1 MRFSIIYISLFCFL
15 LPLSSLG
22 QDGQP
27 TKSEEKKSSFSHQI
41 GINGTT
47 LLKQFI
53 SSGDTSIVQ
62 SPYILTYKLVMGSFA
77 FRAGA
82 GGTYLTERIQ
92 EEGFAD
98 TETRQEYTI
107 ELRGGV
113 EYQTNMNR
121 WQGSFGVDLI
131 GYIQDDRFISDT
143 GFDKVTIGNQIR
155 TWGVGPAIGLRF
167 LVNEHLSIYTEG
179 AIYYTMGDRIS
190 SRLFTNFPQFDDKV
204 DEAAINETRLF
215 LPASLYIVYEF

>member
-1 MRFSIIYISLFCFL
+1 MRTSILYLCLFCFL
-15 LPLSSLG
+15 LPLSCLG
-22 QDGQP
+22 QENQTSEP
-27 TKSEEKKSSFSHQI
+27 EEKKAAFSHQI

-53 SSGDTSIVQ
+53 SSGDSNITQ
-62 SPYILTYKLVMGSFA
+62 SPYILTYKLVLGSFA
-77 FRAGA
+77 FRVGA
-82 GGTYLTERIQ
+82 GGTFKSEIIQ

-98 TETRQEYTI
+98 NQRDEEYTI
-107 ELRGGV
+107 EVRGGF
-113 EYQTNMNR
+113 EYQVTMNR
-121 WQGSFGVDLI
+121 WQGSFGVDAV

-143 GFDKVTIGNQIR
+143 GFDKVTIGNQVR

-190 SRLFTNFPQFDDKV
+190 SRLFTNFPQFDDEV
-204 DEAAINETRLF
+204 DEATINGTRLL

>member
-1 MRFSIIYISLFCFL
+1 MRASIIYVSLFCFF

-22 QDGQP
+22 QENQVSE
-27 TKSEEKKSSFSHQI
+27 SEEKKITFSHQI

-53 SSGDTSIVQ
+53 SSGDSSITQ
-62 SPYILTYKLVMGSFA
+62 SPYILTYKLAMGPFA

-82 GGTYLTERIQ
+82 GGSYKTEKTQ

-98 TETRQEYTI
+98 NLTDEEYTI
-107 ELRGGV
+107 EVRGGF
-113 EYQTNMNR
+113 EYQASMRR
-121 WQGSFGVDLI
+121 WQGSFGVDVI
-131 GYIQDDRFISDT
+131 GSIQDDRFISDT

-155 TWGVGPAIGLRF
+155 TWGLGPAIGLRF

-179 AIYYTMGDRIS
+179 AIYYTMGDRIRS
-190 SRLFTNFPQFDDKV
+190 QLFTNFPQLDDEV
-204 DEAAINETRLF
+204 DESAINETRL
-215 LPASLYIVYEF
+215 LMPASLYIVYEF